1 MVLNEIF
8 FRKPASGRV
17 AYYNPADVDVQ
28 VDEKGARTGAVLRA
42 DGQPVECGGIG
53 TMSKSKNNGVDPQ
66 ALVERYGADTARLF
80 MMFAAPPEQSLEWS
94 DEGVDGAF
102 RFMKRLWKAVHQ
114 HVAAG
119 PAAAPE
125 VAALDEA
132 QRALRRQAH
141 ETLVKVTTDIGKR
154 RTFNTAIAAVME
166 LMNAVAR
173 FDDRSPQ
180 GRAVVQEALEIAVLV
195 LSPVV
200 PHACHALWRELGH
213 AGAVVDERW
222 PEPDPGALERATVDV
237 VVQVNGKLRGRVTV
251 PAGADESVVREA
263 ALADANVQRFMEGKP
278 VRKFVY
284 VPGKLANVVV

>member
-1 MVLNEIF
+1 
-8 FRKPASGRV
+8 
-17 AYYNPADVDVQ
+17 
-28 VDEKGARTGAVLRA
+28 
-42 DGQPVECGGIG
+42 
-53 TMSKSKNNGVDPQ
+53 MSKSKNNGVDPQ

-80 MMFAAPPEQSLEWS
+80 TMFAAPPEQSLEWS

-114 HVAAG
+114 HVGGGAVTALDV
-119 PAAAPE
+119 P
-125 VAALDEA
+125 ALDEA
-132 QRALRRQAH
+132 QRTLRRQVH
-141 ETLVKVTTDIGKR
+141 EMLVKVTTDIGRR

-173 FDDRSPQ
+173 FEDRSPQ
-180 GRAVVQEALEIAVLV
+180 GRAVVQEALEIVVLV

-213 AGAVVDERW
+213 VGAVVDERW
-222 PEPDPGALERATVDV
+222 PEPDARALERAAVEV

-251 PAGADESVVREA
+251 PVGADEATVREA
-263 ALADANVQRFMEGKP
+263 ALAEANVQRFIEGRP

>member
-1 MVLNEIF
+1 
-8 FRKPASGRV
+8 
-17 AYYNPADVDVQ
+17 
-28 VDEKGARTGAVLRA
+28 VLRE
-42 DGQPVECGGIG
+42 DGQPVESGGIG
-53 TMSKSKNNGVDPQ
+53 TMSKSKGNGVDPQ

-94 DEGVDGAF
+94 DEGVEGAF

-114 HVAAG
+114 HVSG
-119 PAAAPE
+119 GAAPALD
-125 VAALDEA
+125 VAALPGAGRD
-132 QRALRRQAH
+132 LRRQVH
-141 ETLVKVTTDIGKR
+141 ETLAKVTTDIGRR

-173 FDDRSPQ
+173 YEDRSPQ
-180 GRAVVQEALEIAVLV
+180 GRAVVQEALEIVVLA

-200 PHACHALWRELGH
+200 PHACHTLWRELGH
-213 AGAVVDERW
+213 STAIVDERW
-222 PEPDPGALERATVDV
+222 PRVDEGALARETIEV

-251 PAGADESVVREA
+251 ASDADEGAVREA